1 MNQQYLELFQMVAR
15 NGAINAEKSI
25 ETLQKDTEKDHE
37 KDIQVMLEMRDSFNE
52 IEDKLLRGE
61 TPDRLEFV
69 KLYAGALVSRNLIQ
83 KNITT
88 WTAIVK
94 EYDDNLIPKLK
105 EVATCGTD
113 EQFESYVKDYF
124 S

>member
-25 ETLQKDTEKDHE
+25 EALQKDTEKDHE

-52 IEDKLLRGE
+52 IEDKLLKGE
-61 TPDRLEFV
+61 TPNQLEFV
-69 KLYAGALVSRNLIQ
+69 KLFAGALVSRNLIQ
-83 KNITT
+83 KNIDT
-88 WTAIVK
+88 WTAVVK

-105 EVATCGTD
+105 EIGSCNTE
-113 EQFESYVKDYF
+113 EQFNSYIEDYF